1 MTEFMVGLLSPLQS
15 PLWVAP
21 FPSSHR
27 PPRASYFFNYCNFYW
42 ENQRA
47 YNGNLCGGDRLVLA
61 DDVCL
66 ISS

>member
-27 PPRASYFFNYCNFYW
+27 PPRASYFSIIAIFIGKTNAHIMGTFA
-42 ENQRA
+42 EET
-47 YNGNLCGGDRLVLA
+47 G
-61 DDVCL
+61 
-66 ISS
+66 